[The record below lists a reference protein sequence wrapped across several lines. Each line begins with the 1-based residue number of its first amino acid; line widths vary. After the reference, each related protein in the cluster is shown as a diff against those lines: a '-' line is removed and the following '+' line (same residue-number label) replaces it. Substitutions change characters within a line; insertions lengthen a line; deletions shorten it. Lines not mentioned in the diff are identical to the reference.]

1 MTLLQACIT
10 SFLDS
15 VLKGRKEI
23 SDLPIKKTLPGLCR
37 NSVLITE
44 NELHAL
50 VSVRIK
56 LYYVQ
61 FTSLP
66 RGRLHLT
73 GVPFSGWLTYIKGRD
88 FMSQST
94 EKGRKNCHLDNV
106 KEPFKIL

>member
-1 MTLLQACIT
+1 MYLTLLQACIT
-10 SFLDS
+10 SFLDA

-56 LYYVQ
+56 LYCMY
-61 FTSLP
+61 SLP
-66 RGRLHLT
+66 YY
-73 GVPFSGWLTYIKGRD
+73 P
-88 FMSQST
+88 
-94 EKGRKNCHLDNV
+94 E
-106 KEPFKIL
+106 